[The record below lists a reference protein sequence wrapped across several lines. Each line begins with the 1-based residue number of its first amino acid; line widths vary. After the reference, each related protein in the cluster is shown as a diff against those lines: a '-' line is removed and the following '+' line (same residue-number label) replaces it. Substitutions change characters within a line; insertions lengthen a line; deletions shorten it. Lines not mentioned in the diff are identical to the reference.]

1 MDKFKCTVCVLV
13 LLIVGCAGIETR
25 KQMSLFDETTRAYG
39 RAIRWGQYE
48 EAFAFKRLTDKD
60 DNSPDFAEYRQVRVT
75 SYKIKKTRIAEDFS
89 KVLQIVDIQYYRMSN
104 VTVKNLIDRQKWE
117 YDEEEDRWYLLSE
130 LPNFE

>member
-25 KQMSLFDETTRAYG
+25 KQMTLFDETSRAYG
-39 RAIRWGQYE
+39 RAIRWGDYE
-48 EAFAFKRLTDKD
+48 EAFAFKRSANND
-60 DNSPDFAEYRQVRVT
+60 DNLPDFEEYRQVRVT

-104 VTVKNLIDRQKWE
+104 VTVKNYIDRQKWE
-117 YDEEEDRWYLLSE
+117 YNEEEERWYLTSE
-130 LPNFE
+130 LPDFE